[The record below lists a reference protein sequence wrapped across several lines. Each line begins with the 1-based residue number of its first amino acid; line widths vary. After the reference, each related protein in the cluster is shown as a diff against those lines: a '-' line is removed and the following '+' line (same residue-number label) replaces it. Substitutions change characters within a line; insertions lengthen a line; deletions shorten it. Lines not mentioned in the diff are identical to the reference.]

1 MRVAVVFKD
10 RCQPKRCH
18 LECIAF
24 CPPQRTGTEVIWIDP
39 ETTKAAISE
48 ETCISCGICLP
59 AGVPISALQGVVPI
73 EEVKVGDRVLTHTG
87 QYRGVKGLWHREYTG
102 PLYRITT
109 TGQPD
114 PLEVTEDHPI
124 LAVIRPPIKGGKR
137 LLKDFGVLRWVL
149 PSTLK
154 VGDYLVKP
162 RIVAPETE
170 SVWEVPIP
178 VSSRGK
184 NRQSIWSEQL
194 VQVPLT
200 PEIGRL
206 IGYYLAEG
214 SADDRRLVFS
224 FHVREQAYRD
234 DIRAIAQK
242 YFGLREKE
250 ESNTGKGRNA
260 RFDSYLLARV
270 FGSLGHRCDEKRIP
284 GEIMTSRREVR
295 AQVVRGLWR
304 GDGYR
309 DPARSYFGISTT
321 SSHLAYQTQELL
333 ASLGIVAGV
342 TSTRPKGKR
351 RAYRL
356 LVTGE
361 FVAPMARL
369 LGLSC
374 SEIRNRTA
382 SHYIMDDE
390 FSYASIRKI
399 RTKVVQDLPVFNLEV
414 EEDETYVAA
423 GHAVHNCVRKCP
435 FDAIRII
442 GLPEALKEDLV
453 HQYGKNAFRLF
464 RIPVP
469 KKGEVIG
476 LLGPNGIGKTTC
488 VSMLS
493 GEIAP
498 NLGHYRRKKPH
509 WDDVLEYFAGT
520 EVHGYLEKIANK
532 ELTTAIK
539 PQYVD
544 KLSKIYSGK
553 VRDLLRKTDRQ
564 GKLDELTASLELGS
578 FLDRDIAQLS
588 GGELQRLA
596 IAATMLK
603 DADVYF
609 FDEPSSYLDIYQRLQ
624 VAKVI
629 QSLSKEKYVV
639 VVEHDLAVLD
649 FLADTVFLMY
659 GEEGA
664 YGIIAQPRPVRTAVN
679 VYLGGYL
686 KEENIRF
693 RDREIRFDVRPPR
706 AAWTADVLLAFDE
719 LTKRYEGF
727 ELVVHPGRLRKG
739 EVVGVVGPNATGKT
753 TFVKMLAGQET
764 PTTGAVQGKWQ
775 VSYKPQY
782 LEAVYEGTVGDLLRG
797 AVGKKADTGYFETE
811 ILQPLKVKGMLE
823 RDVSTLSG
831 GELQRVAI
839 ALCLGRDAD
848 IYLLDEPSA
857 YLDSNQRMEAA
868 RTIRR
873 VMEKE
878 SRTGLIVDHDVYF
891 LDMVSDSLM
900 VFSGEP
906 GRRGVGEGPFPMRD
920 GMNRFL
926 RMVGITFRRDADTNR
941 PRINKLDSRL
951 DREQKSAGE
960 YYYAIEEAVKAS

>member
-59 AGVPISALQGVVPI
+59 AGVPISTDSGIVPI
-73 EEVKVGDRVLTHTG
+73 DRMVVGSRVLTHQG
-87 QYRGVKGLWHREYTG
+87 RYRVVTDVQTRMYEG
-102 PLYRITT
+102 PLYRIRV
-109 TGQPD
+109 TGQAD
-114 PLEVTEDHPI
+114 PLEVTEEHPI
-124 LAVIRPPIKGGKR
+124 LAVIRRPIKAGRR
-137 LLKDFGVLRWVL
+137 LEKATGVLRWVR
-149 PSTLK
+149 PADLK
-154 VGDYLVKP
+154 IGDYLVKP
-162 RIVAPETE
+162 RIHETAQD
-170 SVWEVPIP
+170 SWDVPFP
-178 VSSRGK
+178 MVLSRG
-184 NRQSIWSEQL
+184 RYPQWSDQL
-194 VQVPLT
+194 ISLPLT
-200 PEIGRL
+200 PDLGRL
-206 IGYYLAEG
+206 VGYYLAEG

-224 FHVREQAYRD
+224 FH
-234 DIRAIAQK
+234 
-242 YFGLREKE
+242 EKE
-250 ESNTGKGRNA
+250 QNYRNDVRRIVHRTFDLRGYETKNTGLGRNV
-260 RFDSYLLARV
+260 RYDSAVLARV
-270 FGSLGHRCDEKRIP
+270 FGSLGKKCDEKRIP
-284 GEIMTSRREVR
+284 AVFMTAPRAVREELI
-295 AQVVRGLWR
+295 RGLWR
-304 GDGYR
+304 GDGHR
-309 DPARSYFGISTT
+309 EFHRQYFGIVTTSAHLAYQVQEILGGLGIAAGVTT
-321 SSHLAYQTQELL
+321 SSHP
-333 ASLGIVAGV
+333 G
-342 TSTRPKGKR
+342 RR

-356 LVTGE
+356 LVTAE
-361 FVAPMARL
+361 FSEQMAAL
-369 LGLSC
+369 LQVELSDT
-374 SEIRNRTA
+374 RNRKA
-382 SHYIMDDE
+382 SHYLVDDD
-390 FSYASIRKI
+390 FVYASIRGI
-399 RTKVVQDLPVFNLEV
+399 DVGQVENLQVFNLEV
-414 EEDETYVAA
+414 NEDQTYTAA
-423 GHAVHNCVRKCP
+423 GQVVHNCVRKCP

-464 RIPVP
+464 RLPVP
-469 KKGEVIG
+469 KQGEVIG

-488 VSMLS
+488 VSLLS
-493 GEIAP
+493 GEVAP
-498 NLGHYRRKKPH
+498 NLGHYRRKKAY
-509 WDDVLEYFAGT
+509 WEEVLDYFAGT
-520 EVHGYLEKIANK
+520 ELHDYLEKIAEK
-532 ELTTAIK
+532 KLTTAIK

-544 KLSKIYSGK
+544 KLSKLYTGR
-553 VRDLLRKTDRQ
+553 VRDLLTKADKRGR
-564 GKLDELTASLELGS
+564 LAELTVSLDLAS

-588 GGELQRLA
+588 GGELQRMA

-603 DADVYF
+603 DADIYF

-629 QSLSKEKYVV
+629 QSLSREKYVV

-664 YGIIAQPRPVRTAVN
+664 YGIIAQPRPVRTAIN

-686 KEENIRF
+686 REENIRF
-693 RDREIRFDVRPPR
+693 RDRAIGFDTRPPR
-706 AAWTADVLLAFDE
+706 ADWKAETLVTFGE
-719 LTKRYEGF
+719 LTKRF
-727 ELVVHPGRLRKG
+727 DDFQLTVHPGRLRKG

-764 PTTGAVQGKWQ
+764 PTSGAVEGRWQ

-782 LEAVYEGTVGDLLRG
+782 LEAVYEGTVGELLRNT
-797 AVGKKADTGYFETE
+797 VGKKADTGYFETE

-848 IYLLDEPSA
+848 IYLIDEPSA

-878 SRTGLIVDHDVYF
+878 ARTGLIVDHDVYF
-891 LDMVSDSLM
+891 IDMVSDSLM
-900 VFSGEP
+900 VFSGDP
-906 GRRGVGEGPFPMRD
+906 GRSGVGQGPFPMRD

-926 RMVGITFRRDADTNR
+926 KMVGITFRRDADTNR

-951 DREQKSAGE
+951 DREQKSSGE
-960 YYYAIEEAVKAS
+960 YYYAIEDPVRAS

>member
-1 MRVAVVFKD
+1 VRVAVVFKD

-59 AGVPISALQGVVPI
+59 AGVPISTSRGVVAI
-73 EEVKVGDRVLTHTG
+73 EDVREGDEVLTHQG
-87 QYRGVKGLWHREYTG
+87 RYRKVTHRYIRQHDG
-102 PLYRITT
+102 PVYRIRC

-124 LAVIRPPIKGGKR
+124 FAVIRPSYKLGKR
-137 LLKDFGVLRWVL
+137 LRKGKREPLWTF
-149 PSTLK
+149 PSQLK

-162 RIVAPETE
+162 KIREVAT
-170 SVWEVPIP
+170 SQAWEVSIP
-178 VSSRGK
+178 VLARGG
-184 NRQSIWSEQL
+184 RRPVVSEQVVSL
-194 VQVPLT
+194 ALT
-200 PEIGRL
+200 PELARL
-206 IGYYLAEG
+206 VGYFLAEG
-214 SADDRRLVFS
+214 SASDHSVVFAFHERERSYIEDVDFLVKQIFQKEG
-224 FHVREQAYRD
+224 REYQ
-234 DIRAIAQK
+234 
-242 YFGLREKE
+242 G
-250 ESNTGKGRNA
+250 TGKGRNIA
-260 RFDSYLLARV
+260 FDSTHLARIFRNLGVGCDNKKIPPV
-270 FGSLGHRCDEKRIP
+270 FMTGSKDIRA
-284 GEIMTSRREVR
+284 EVLK
-295 AQVVRGLWR
+295 GLWR

-309 DPARSYFGISTT
+309 DPHRSYFQIATT
-321 SSHLAYQTQELL
+321 SPHLAYQAQELL

-342 TSTRPKGKR
+342 TSARPIGKKR
-351 RAYRL
+351 SYSL
-356 LVTGE
+356 MVTAE
-361 FVAPMARL
+361 SVEPMAGL
-369 LGLSC
+369 LGLGF
-374 SEIRNRTA
+374 SEKRNRTA
-382 SHYIMDDE
+382 SHYVQDE
-390 FSYASIRKI
+390 NFVYEPI
-399 RTKVVQDLPVFNLEV
+399 RTIDVVPVADTTVYNLEV
-414 EEDETYVAA
+414 DEDQTFVAA
-423 GHAVHNCVRKCP
+423 GSLTHNCVRKCP

-476 LLGPNGIGKTTC
+476 LLGPNGIGKTTA
-488 VSMLS
+488 VGILS
-493 GEIAP
+493 GETAP

-509 WDDVLEYFAGT
+509 WDDVLEYFKGT
-520 EVHGYLEKIANK
+520 EVHGYLEKIAHK
-532 ELTTAIK
+532 GLTTAIK

-544 KLSKIYSGK
+544 KLSKVYSGK
-553 VRDLLRKTDRQ
+553 VRDLLRKIDHQ
-564 GKLDELTASLELGS
+564 GKLAELTTSLELGS
-578 FLDRDIAQLS
+578 FLDRDIGQLS

-664 YGIIAQPRPVRTAVN
+664 YGIIAQPRPVRTAIN

-693 RDREIRFDVRPPR
+693 REREIRFDVRPPR
-706 AAWTADVLLAFDE
+706 ADWKAETLVAFDE

-727 ELVVHPGRLRKG
+727 ELVVHPGHLRKG

-753 TFVKMLAGQET
+753 TFVKMLAGEEA
-764 PTTGAVQGKWQ
+764 PTSGAVQGKWQ

-782 LEAVYEGTVGDLLRG
+782 LEAVYEGNVGDLLRS
-797 AVGKKADTGYFETE
+797 AVGKKADSGHFETE
-811 ILQPLKVKGMLE
+811 ILQPLKVKGMME

-873 VMEKE
+873 VMERE
-878 SRTGLIVDHDVYF
+878 ARTGLIVDHDVYF

-906 GRRGVGEGPFPMRD
+906 GRRGVGEGPFPMRE

-926 RMVGITFRRDADTNR
+926 KMVGITFRRDADTNR

-960 YYYAIEEAVKAS
+960 YYYATEETLEAS